1 MEHSLT
7 RFIPVADAIA
17 KLLHPFAEV
26 VIHDL
31 NKDTIVYIANPYSGR
46 KAGDPSLLDLDSD
59 EFNSIKKVI
68 GPYEKAGEVG
78 QRIRSITA
86 VLKDRNNKSIGI
98 LCINLDFST
107 LESALD
113 ILDGLVR
120 HSDTEAPPDILFRKD
135 WRDLIKFEIRSFL
148 IEKDQTIDSLDAA
161 ARWDLIKRLEDKRL
175 FYARKSVEQ
184 IASLLKI
191 SRSTAYKYLNNIRNN
206 APKAKVIG

>member
-1 MEHSLT
+1 M
-7 RFIPVADAIA
+7 
-17 KLLHPFAEV
+17 
-26 VIHDL
+26 
-31 NKDTIVYIANPYSGR
+31 
-46 KAGDPSLLDLDSD
+46 
-59 EFNSIKKVI
+59 
-68 GPYEKAGEVG
+68 
-78 QRIRSITA
+78 
-86 VLKDRNNKSIGI
+86 LKDRNNKSIGI

-148 IEKDQTIDSLDAA
+148 IEKDQTIDSLDADG
-161 ARWDLIKRLEDKRL
+161 RMELIKRLEDKRL

-191 SRSTAYKYLNNIRNN
+191 SRSTAYKYLNNIRNRALKTKLN
-206 APKAKVIG
+206 

>member
-1 MEHSLT
+1 MMKHPLS

-31 NKDTIVYIANPYSGR
+31 DKNTIIYIANPYSGR
-46 KAGDPSLLDLDSD
+46 KAGDSSLLDLKPY
-59 EFNSIKKVI
+59 ELNSIKKVI
-68 GPYEKAGEVG
+68 GPYEKAGENG

-86 VLKDRNNKSIGI
+86 VLKNHRNKSIGI
-98 LCINLDFST
+98 LCINLDFSP

-113 ILDGLVR
+113 LLDGLVR
-120 HSDTEAPPDILFRKD
+120 PPHTEALPDILFRKD
-135 WRDLIKFEIRSFL
+135 WRDSIKFEIRSFL
-148 IEKDQTIDSLDAA
+148 IEKEHTIDSLNADG
-161 ARWDLIKRLEDKRL
+161 RMELMKRLDDKRL

-191 SRSTAYKYLNNIRNN
+191 SRSTAYKYLYNIRNRTRSG
-206 APKAKVIG
+206 KVN